1 MIPNNRLQHIGQL
14 TTDEAAQAYA
24 KSGTLIIVGGIIGL
38 YLVYKL
44 LIQR

>member
-1 MIPNNRLQHIGQL
+1 MIPNTVSQHVGQL